1 MATIINGK
9 ETARRV
15 RGEVAGQVA
24 SLRDKGISVKL
35 TVIQV
40 GDDPASTIYVRNK
53 ERACSDT
60 GIESEI
66 IRLDKAVTQE
76 DLLCEISRLNGDD
89 SVDGILVQLPL
100 PDHLDEQTVKEAI
113 DPRKDVDGFHPLNT
127 GRLLAGEKALLP
139 CTPAGIIRLLDEYK
153 IPIEGSHCVV
163 IGRSQIVGKPMAV
176 LLLERNATVTVCHS
190 HTRDLASHTR
200 QADILISAVGR
211 PKMVGAE
218 YVKEGAVVI
227 DVAINRSEDGKLC
240 GDVDFDAVAPVCTA
254 ITPVPGGVG
263 PMTVA
268 MLLMNCLTAAK
279 RKAVVL

>member
-1 MATIINGK
+1 MATIIDGK
-9 ETARRV
+9 ETARHV
-15 RGEVAGQVA
+15 RAEVAGQVA
-24 SLRDKGISVKL
+24 SLRERGISVKL

-40 GDDPASTIYVRNK
+40 GNDPASSIYVRNK
-53 ERACSDT
+53 ERACTDT
-60 GIESEI
+60 GIDSEI
-66 IRLDKAVTQE
+66 IHLDETVTQDE
-76 DLLCEISRLNGDD
+76 LLNEISRLNGDD

-100 PDHLDEQTVKEAI
+100 PAHLDEQTVKEAI

-127 GRLLAGEKALLP
+127 GRLLAGEEALLP
-139 CTPAGIIRLLDEYK
+139 CTPAGIIRLLDEYG
-153 IPIEGSHCVV
+153 IPVEGSHCVV

-190 HTRDLASHTR
+190 RTRDLASYTR

-218 YVKEGAVVI
+218 HIKEGAVVI
-227 DVAINRSEDGKLC
+227 DVAINRSDEGKLC
-240 GDVDFDAVAPVCTA
+240 GDVDFDAVAPLCTA

-268 MLLMNCLTAAK
+268 MLLNNCLFAAM
-279 RKAVVL
+279 RKAVAL

>member
-127 GRLLAGEKALLP
+127 GRLLAGEEALLP
-139 CTPAGIIRLLDEYK
+139 CTPAGIIRLLDEYE

-227 DVAINRSEDGKLC
+227 DVAINRSDDGKLC
-240 GDVDFDAVAPVCTA
+240 GDVDFDAVSPVCTA